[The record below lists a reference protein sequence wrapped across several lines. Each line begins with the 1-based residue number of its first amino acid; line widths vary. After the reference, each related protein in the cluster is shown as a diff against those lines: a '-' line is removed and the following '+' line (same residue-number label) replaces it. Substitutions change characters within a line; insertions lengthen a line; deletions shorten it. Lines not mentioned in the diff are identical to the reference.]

1 MKKNT
6 KKINLE
12 DEWKDIDIDYEWM
25 KKYCYIQ
32 WQITRRHREYLD
44 FCNKYKN
51 RFDRKYRLKG
61 DGNKETDKIK
71 NRFNLQEIY
80 HYNAELTP
88 EQCVSREMFKNV
100 DTVARIWPDTQS
112 DKSGPQTALNLPP
125 PEYKHYIDV
134 RINIDESITKERIVI
149 DLIRLINYARILRK
163 LRPFTSKTLKRFQGK
178 EDTFKVWDLRCKKI
192 GYLEIAKKLYPNQ
205 GTKQA
210 IDKAKKQYARAYEI
224 IYEEKYNPYKFKREP
239 LIIKGSDKQCKTC
252 PDRDKCTELCPQ
264 MIAIVSND
272 ENIKESAPYQI
283 WAMKA

>member
-12 DEWKDIDIDYEWM
+12 DEWQDIDIDYEWM

-80 HYNAELTP
+80 HYTTELTP
-88 EQCVSREMFKNV
+88 EECVGRDIFKSIL
-100 DTVARIWPDTQS
+100 TVTRIWPNTQS

-125 PEYKHYIDV
+125 PEYKNYIDV
-134 RINIDESITKERIVI
+134 RINIDESVTKKRIET
-149 DLIRLINYARILRK
+149 DLFGQINLARVLRK
-163 LRPFTSKTLKRFQGK
+163 LRPFTSKTLTRFQDD
-178 EDTFKVWDLRCKKI
+178 EASFKVWDLKKQRHTFE
-192 GYLEIAKKLYPNQ
+192 EIA
-205 GTKQA
+205 GTLDSTENTQKA
-210 IDKAKKQYARAYEI
+210 INRVKKQYYRAWELIVEQKTSYPRDETAVC
-224 IYEEKYNPYKFKREP
+224 YK
-239 LIIKGSDKQCKTC
+239 KG
-252 PDRDKCTELCPQ
+252 
-264 MIAIVSND
+264 
-272 ENIKESAPYQI
+272 
-283 WAMKA
+283 